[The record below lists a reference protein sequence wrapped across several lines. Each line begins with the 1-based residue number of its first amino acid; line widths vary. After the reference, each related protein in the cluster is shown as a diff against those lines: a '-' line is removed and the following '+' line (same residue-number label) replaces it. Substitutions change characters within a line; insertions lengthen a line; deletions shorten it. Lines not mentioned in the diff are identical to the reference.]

1 MTFRSLSSKSATEK
15 RKPDTMAKLGSYRIF
30 LMFFE
35 LILGIS
41 ATTDWVVTENGRIQ
55 PQPDSVYNMRRPY
68 DLPAFLEQEN
78 RINAVKALHQ
88 KILARKEFLDSQM
101 TVLNSI
107 GDLESWLQASNPD
120 CISSRKLLED
130 FDFYASVATDGSYR
144 KGVTHKDYLLHGIP
158 NEEKKRIPDCKKT
171 FPLDFSMYTFDH
183 LNAMRNRKNLSQHQ
197 EKGLIK
203 YLPEGTDLNKFG
215 HQIAHGLLR
224 NSTSWLHLNLAAIYW
239 RVRGDAYNAL
249 ECARRSI
256 VTAPRE
262 FRDIPLLTTGGIL
275 HAAKHSAEAA
285 IVLHAAIDYAPTQ
298 SHQHLALGHVY
309 AILGD
314 YNRSIAC
321 YDNSLKLTPSMEQ
334 AKQAKFVILCCQS
347 LGKSLGAL
355 QKQLDD
361 IVEELHAQQNDD
373 AECLKLEEKIL
384 CERMTSPFLALRAQ
398 RLCPML
404 SSRGQVCTHRDGD
417 DATLSCQSVTDN
429 QIFAHNL
436 QIDIDVSLEQLK
448 NVENQVEK
456 MNDRMTS
463 TKVMHSTTD
472 RPGKTKDSS
481 NERNPEFFSVFM
493 EPTNKPKYH
502 NLEIEKSSAD
512 FEGQNWPTSG
522 ECDRQELLLSD
533 TTQYI
538 PIYLSPEY
546 KGYAIQLFV
555 NELIGI
561 GAGKGHDLPWY
572 PPTCQSPET
581 YDQKFISQSLLK
593 ATLGSNSPDSSLRE
607 PLLSLVKEAEIAEI
621 GQRILTATK
630 SKVAAPWVL
639 SVLASLH
646 WRVVGKSR
654 NALDCLQLALNTVPK
669 RFKDVPLVSIASIAQ
684 KAGLVEEALKIT
696 KEAIRIN
703 AVEPLTNYLY
713 GSLLHVKGNNTG
725 AIYHLKQSLRV
736 EPDAMD
742 GRALMLLRS
751 IICQKRAINRKG
763 ASGLSTGS
771 NDMDTCSMTYSSPEV
786 IARHELQDGETV
798 LCLGDGKDCK
808 PIQCFAM
815 KMNGDESTNP

>member
-1 MTFRSLSSKSATEK
+1 
-15 RKPDTMAKLGSYRIF
+15 MAKLPSYRIF

-35 LILGIS
+35 AILGIS
-41 ATTDWVVTENGRIQ
+41 ATTHWVVTENGRIQ
-55 PQPDSVYNMRRPY
+55 PQLNSVYNMKRPY

-78 RINAVKALHQ
+78 RMNAVEALHQ
-88 KILARKEFLDSQM
+88 KMLAREVVLDSQM
-101 TVLNSI
+101 AVLNSI

-120 CISSRKLLED
+120 CISCRKLLDD

-183 LNAMRNRKNLSQHQ
+183 LSAMRHRKNLSQPQ

-203 YLPEGTDLNKFG
+203 YLPKGTDLNKFG

-224 NSTSWLHLNLAAIYW
+224 NSTSWLHFNLAAIYW
-239 RVRGDAYNAL
+239 RARGDAYNAL

-262 FRDIPLLTTGGIL
+262 FRDIPLLTAGGIL

-298 SHQHLALGHVY
+298 SHHHLALGHVY
-309 AILGD
+309 AVLGD

-321 YDNSLKLTPSMEQ
+321 YDNSLKLTPGMEQ

-347 LGKSLGAL
+347 FEKSLGAL
-355 QKQLDD
+355 HKKIDG
-361 IVEELHAQQNDD
+361 IVAELHAQQNDK
-373 AECLKLEEKIL
+373 AERLKLEEKIL
-384 CERMTSPFLALRAQ
+384 SEKIRSPFLALRAQ
-398 RLCPML
+398 RLGSML
-404 SSRGQVCTHRDGD
+404 SSRGQVCTHRDD
-417 DATLSCQSVTDN
+417 DDTTLSCQSVTDN

-436 QIDIDVSLEQLK
+436 QIDIGVSLQQLK

-456 MNDRMTS
+456 MNDRMAS
-463 TKVMHSTTD
+463 TKVMRKKTD
-472 RPGKTKDSS
+472 RSGKTKDSN
-481 NERNPEFFSVFM
+481 NEKKPEFFSVFM

-502 NLEIEKSSAD
+502 NIEIKKSAAE
-512 FEGQNWPTSG
+512 FESKNWPISS
-522 ECDRQELLLSD
+522 ECERPELLISH
-533 TTQYI
+533 TTQYL
-538 PIYLSPEY
+538 PIYLSPEN
-546 KGYAIQLFV
+546 KGYSIKQFV

-561 GAGKGHDLPWY
+561 EAGKEHALPWY

-581 YDQKFISQSLLK
+581 YDQKYISQSLLK
-593 ATLGSNSPDSSLRE
+593 ATLGSNSPDSSLAG
-607 PLLSLVKEAEIAEI
+607 PLLNLAKDAEIAEI
-621 GQRILTATK
+621 GQRILTATT
-630 SKVAAPWVL
+630 SKIAAPWVL

-669 RFKDVPLVSIASIAQ
+669 RFRDVPLVSIASIAQ
-684 KAGLVEEALKIT
+684 KTGLVDEALKIT

-713 GSLLHVKGNNTG
+713 GSLLHIKGNNTG
-725 AIYHLKQSLRV
+725 AIFHLKQSLRV
-736 EPDAMD
+736 EPNTMD
-742 GRALMLLRS
+742 GRALKLLRS
-751 IICQKRAINRKG
+751 IICQKRSANRRAG
-763 ASGLSTGS
+763 ASGMNPGS
-771 NDMDTCSMTYSSPEV
+771 NDIDTCSMTYTSPEV

-815 KMNGDESTNP
+815 KMNGDESTSP